1 MQHGI
6 ASDTNFKN
14 YLTEVY
20 AVYLYSSWEG
30 LWKSYK
36 AMVKNPVTLS
46 GMGSTDHKKKKKITS
61 CYNFYNVVSC
71 CLASFVAIC
80 CSISSFRVVEH
91 TYFLYLVGSYT
102 LFICIN
108 G

>member
-46 GMGSTDHKKKKKITS
+46 GMGSTDHKKKKKSLHVTIFIMLS
-61 CYNFYNVVSC
+61 AVVWH
-71 CLASFVAIC
+71 LLLPY
-80 CSISSFRVVEH
+80 VVVFHHLE
-91 TYFLYLVGSYT
+91 
-102 LFICIN
+102 
-108 G
+108 